1 MPDVARGVRFGTTRR
16 WVDAAPG
23 AVVAQICFT
32 EAGIECLEIY
42 DVTQE
47 DPAVAEFVTPDYDSL
62 ERKRA
67 LAQASDHRPTT
78 GLDALGDRDLALP
91 REQVDRADLA
101 QI

>member
-1 MPDVARGVRFGTTRR
+1 MPDVARGARFGATCR
-16 WVDAAPG
+16 WADSAPG
-23 AVVAQICFT
+23 AIVGQICFA
-32 EAGIECLEIY
+32 EAGIACLEIY

-47 DPAVAEFVTPDYDSL
+47 DPAVAEFVTPDYDTL

-67 LAQASDHRPTT
+67 LAQAGDDRPTT

-91 REQVDRADLA
+91 REQIDRADLA